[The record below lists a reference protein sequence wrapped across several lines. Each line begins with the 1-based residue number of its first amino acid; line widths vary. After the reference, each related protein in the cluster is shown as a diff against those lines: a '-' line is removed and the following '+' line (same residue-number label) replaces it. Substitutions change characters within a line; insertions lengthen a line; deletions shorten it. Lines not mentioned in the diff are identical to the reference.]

1 MEVDTPL
8 GKDVLLVRSFSGTEA
23 ISQLFFFG
31 LDMLSE
37 NDSISYD
44 SIVGKNVTIRTTLAD
59 ESDRYLNGF
68 ISRFAQK
75 VRDHRSSAN
84 WRFAWQG
91 LAISFPP
98 YSVSDYPDPA
108 KPVVIS
114 WAALT
119 PFLREPGSVQIS
131 NKRI

>member
-1 MEVDTPL
+1 MGYTQEMRAMEVDTPL

-68 ISRFAQK
+68 ISRFAQCATASPRAPAFRRRA
-75 VRDHRSSAN
+75 RDRRPPPRDTRKTAGICMSA
-84 WRFAWQG
+84 
-91 LAISFPP
+91 
-98 YSVSDYPDPA
+98 VT
-108 KPVVIS
+108 V
-114 WAALT
+114 
-119 PFLREPGSVQIS
+119 E
-131 NKRI
+131 